1 MPLGNIDHRG
11 WGVNHLVSILPEQS
25 LETADERADRCRFEE
40 SARTTSMD
48 LDEGFESSQGG
59 NHNLR
64 LGGDELHDPRSLG
77 LREEHLEKAARI
89 EVETHP
95 WLGLPVPSEQLVR

>member
-1 MPLGNIDHRG
+1 MLLGNIDHR
-11 WGVNHLVSILPEQS
+11 WRGVNHLVRILPEES
-25 LETADERADRCRFEE
+25 LETGDERADRRRFEE

-48 LDEGFESSQGG
+48 LDKGFESSQGG
-59 NHNLR
+59 NHNLL
-64 LGGDELHDPRSLG
+64 LGGDELHDPRGLG

-95 WLGLPVPSEQLVR
+95 SLALPVPPEQLVR